1 MLVVVHLLLGPL
13 PRPAVQHADLVLV
26 GQPLLVQPRQRLLGS
41 GRPRAEAAELHLGRN
56 QFQQLPRGRPALRP
70 YTAERLLRHRAAERQ
85 QFRGA
90 HYYPVLV
97 TVLSN
102 TDGHWPQLLVH
113 AEPILMLSTC
123 EKRNIYVFY
132 SIISISKEGLWKRGG
147 EWLTEKIAS
156 VVMGALVDALD
167 RERSFLKGASVLPR
181 CFAGARLQN
190 GDAVRQGRS
199 VNSVSRGASSQPNL
213 PLPLATDLVSKERA
227 RLQQVVTYVKKM
239 YERKY
244 IKK

>member
-1 MLVVVHLLLGPL
+1 
-13 PRPAVQHADLVLV
+13 
-26 GQPLLVQPRQRLLGS
+26 
-41 GRPRAEAAELHLGRN
+41 
-56 QFQQLPRGRPALRP
+56 
-70 YTAERLLRHRAAERQ
+70 
-85 QFRGA
+85 
-90 HYYPVLV
+90 
-97 TVLSN
+97 
-102 TDGHWPQLLVH
+102 
-113 AEPILMLSTC
+113 MLSTC

-132 SIISISKEGLWKRGG
+132 SIISISKEGLGKEG
-147 EWLTEKIAS
+147 LTEKIAS